1 MALDRLTKIDG
12 GGISTTSDYRVGIIT
27 ATKFVGPIEGAI
39 TATDGNFSGNVTI
52 GGTLTYEDVTNIDSV
67 GIITAQKDIHV
78 GAGVSAVGVGTFSGL
93 DIGGDIDVDG
103 HTNLDNVSIAGVTT
117 IANNKEL
124 VIGEQADS
132 QYNTVIKQIPS
143 GSTGSLSLTTRL
155 PRIYSHDTRIID
167 IDNGNTHAYFWPNRI
182 GLYASGSEKIQI
194 TGGSVNIINSNL
206 SVSKDIDV
214 DGHTNLDNVSVAGV
228 VTATTFVGALTG
240 TASGNTTIINPGN
253 NKIVTSYQN
262 NELVA
267 EGGLTWTG
275 AVFETNGGAE
285 TWTMRARSGA
295 SSSKIGFQNQY
306 LANGFTVGCGAAN
319 QSFVVYT
326 NGQNNGERLRID
338 QTGISTFYQNLFANK
353 DLDVDGHTNL
363 DNVSISGFTTFP
375 DATATSGRLYF
386 GNDQDMQMW
395 HSGND
400 GILYSSTGG
409 FYIGGFGTGGITLQA
424 NTIRLRNGANNEE
437 MIKCTAN
444 GAVELYYDNVK
455 KLETSSTGISVTG
468 GAVFTSTDAGSSAEP
483 ELKLFRNSASPA
495 DADYLGQ
502 IKFAG
507 ESDTGVERNY
517 AKITGKIL
525 DASNGTED
533 GILEFAHIKGGSQT
547 ITGRWRSDSL
557 QLLNSTNLTVDGDLD
572 VDRHTNLDNVSI
584 AGVTTITG
592 SGSSVLFLESSNPM
606 IRLTDTDNSAYSA
619 IGGEGG
625 FLYFYTNT
633 STRDFIFRGSQEVA
647 RLTGD
652 GLLGIGT
659 VSPASMIHIHSGTPR
674 ITMSDSG
681 TGAHHRINADSSA
694 GNLAFDVDYNSV
706 TSTPAFVINI
716 KGSEKLRIQ
725 SDGKSRFIKDAGST
739 NNTYSIAT
747 EINASTSGSAA
758 ANFGPALYLTHTFGG
773 TNYAGSLITS
783 QCDTDVNTTHISFYP
798 RNYGWTEAVRIKND
812 GKLLVG
818 AAAIQYA
825 SSPLYVSGVNPVVG
839 EFHHSDGGTGDQA
852 RISLGA
858 LALNPPS
865 NRGVNLVGLNNGN
878 GHDFVV
884 QCSASHGL
892 GPSEKFR
899 IYSSGRILIGNGS
912 VEQSPAGNLDI
923 VGDTNSNGPELYLRV
938 SNNNTTDNIGALL
951 FGNNV
956 DKSVCMIRGSTHTA
970 NNTGDIEFH
979 TSTTGTM
986 TEKLRIKSNG
996 AVVIPDST
1004 QGLRFGSAASQDFCL
1019 FHSGANS
1026 HIIHFGTGNFYQD
1039 FANDFYVR
1047 FYQTSST
1054 VRECLSISNGGSG
1067 NPEFQLRSN
1076 PSSAPTNSGTHSPP
1090 VRFRGAGWNTN
1101 SGSVE
1106 VGTILQSEHYYWQSS
1121 VSNVFGQTYPDFKMK
1136 MKNSDNGSYVS
1147 KFIFSGNGNA
1157 AFNGSLTQNSSD
1169 IRLKENIQPITNSL
1183 EKVKSLSG
1191 FTYNWNKTAQDLGF
1205 KGGGHD
1211 ELQVGLSAQDVEKI
1225 QPEVVKPAPVDNSYK
1240 TIQYEKLVPLLVEA
1254 IKEQQEQIETLQ
1266 NEVNALKS
1274 S

>member
-1 MALDRLTKIDG
+1 M
-12 GGISTTSDYRVGIIT
+12 
-27 ATKFVGPIEGAI
+27 
-39 TATDGNFSGNVTI
+39 
-52 GGTLTYEDVTNIDSV
+52 
-67 GIITAQKDIHV
+67 
-78 GAGVSAVGVGTFSGL
+78 
-93 DIGGDIDVDG
+93 
-103 HTNLDNVSIAGVTT
+103 
-117 IANNKEL
+117 
-124 VIGEQADS
+124 
-132 QYNTVIKQIPS
+132 
-143 GSTGSLSLTTRL
+143 
-155 PRIYSHDTRIID
+155 
-167 IDNGNTHAYFWPNRI
+167 
-182 GLYASGSEKIQI
+182 
-194 TGGSVNIINSNL
+194 
-206 SVSKDIDV
+206 
-214 DGHTNLDNVSVAGV
+214 
-228 VTATTFVGALTG
+228 
-240 TASGNTTIINPGN
+240 
-253 NKIVTSYQN
+253 
-262 NELVA
+262 
-267 EGGLTWTG
+267 
-275 AVFETNGGAE
+275 
-285 TWTMRARSGA
+285 
-295 SSSKIGFQNQY
+295 
-306 LANGFTVGCGAAN
+306 
-319 QSFVVYT
+319 
-326 NGQNNGERLRID
+326 
-338 QTGISTFYQNLFANK
+338 
-353 DLDVDGHTNL
+353 
-363 DNVSISGFTTFP
+363 
-375 DATATSGRLYF
+375 
-386 GNDQDMQMW
+386 
-395 HSGND
+395 
-400 GILYSSTGG
+400 
-409 FYIGGFGTGGITLQA
+409 
-424 NTIRLRNGANNEE
+424 
-437 MIKCTAN
+437 
-444 GAVELYYDNVK
+444 
-455 KLETSSTGISVTG
+455 
-468 GAVFTSTDAGSSAEP
+468 
-483 ELKLFRNSASPA
+483 
-495 DADYLGQ
+495 
-502 IKFAG
+502 
-507 ESDTGVERNY
+507 
-517 AKITGKIL
+517 
-525 DASNGTED
+525 
-533 GILEFAHIKGGSQT
+533 
-547 ITGRWRSDSL
+547 
-557 QLLNSTNLTVDGDLD
+557 
-572 VDRHTNLDNVSI
+572 
-584 AGVTTITG
+584 
-592 SGSSVLFLESSNPM
+592 
-606 IRLTDTDNSAYSA
+606 
-619 IGGEGG
+619 
-625 FLYFYTNT
+625 
-633 STRDFIFRGSQEVA
+633 
-647 RLTGD
+647 
-652 GLLGIGT
+652 
-659 VSPASMIHIHSGTPR
+659 
-674 ITMSDSG
+674 
-681 TGAHHRINADSSA
+681 
-694 GNLAFDVDYNSV
+694 
-706 TSTPAFVINI
+706 
-716 KGSEKLRIQ
+716 
-725 SDGKSRFIKDAGST
+725 
-739 NNTYSIAT
+739 
-747 EINASTSGSAA
+747 
-758 ANFGPALYLTHTFGG
+758 
-773 TNYAGSLITS
+773 
-783 QCDTDVNTTHISFYP
+783 
-798 RNYGWTEAVRIKND
+798 
-812 GKLLVG
+812 
-818 AAAIQYA
+818 
-825 SSPLYVSGVNPVVG
+825 
-839 EFHHSDGGTGDQA
+839 
-852 RISLGA
+852 
-858 LALNPPS
+858 
-865 NRGVNLVGLNNGN
+865 GLNNGN